1 MNSRPSLVSRIFF
14 LWTSPF
20 VHRNTK
26 IPLTPETLLELPPD
40 FDAAEQAR
48 RLEHALSK
56 SSNQGAFRLIYAV
69 LESIRRELIKIFS
82 LSLCLLI
89 SGLMSPLIVRQLLVS
104 LEGRVVVYPSF
115 VSNIL
120 SFSPLTHQTTY
131 SLLCALALL
140 LTAVLSTLSVHHLFF
155 NQVGTAA
162 KIQTSLRAVIFR
174 KAMLLSRSERG
185 HAPSGHI
192 MNLMINDANKVWTWA
207 CLLHATWYQPL
218 QLSLA
223 LFFTYRLVGVSALC
237 GAITLALLVC
247 LSALLVRRQNAIRR
261 EVLRLVDERV
271 GFTAEVLQHIKMV
284 KFQAWEEPLQERIS
298 SLREREIA
306 GLRRINRLAS
316 VAGLVSNMGAP
327 LALVAIFSV
336 FAALGGELTPSTVF
350 PVMGFILLL
359 RMTLNTLPDTI
370 SNTVEAIISLGRIER
385 FLKRREYAGPKIIK
399 GMDEAIHL
407 KNLRFEWQA
416 GETALSIED
425 LKIKKGELVAV
436 VGGVGGGKTALL
448 LGLLNEL
455 TPVSGSVQVHSSPAY
470 VAQQPWIVSDTIRNN
485 ILAGRLFDEPNYL
498 RAIAA
503 SCLERDIVGFP
514 QGDLTEIGERG
525 VNLSGGQ
532 RQRIALARALYARAV
547 IYLLDDPLSALDPGV
562 ANTVFDRLLKEE
574 LSDTT
579 RILVTHRLEYAIRSD
594 RVLVIENGEI
604 VQDGAP
610 RDLLK
615 KGGRFA
621 ELFAVHEE
629 MATGGASLAESR
641 DRSEEM
647 LTVTDSEN
655 ELLTEEGEELSSESQ
670 PSQSIIAGEEREVGA
685 IAPRIVF
692 EYLHIFAPGILLF
705 VLISVLIARH
715 AVSLATDLWLASYS
729 RGSVSSTLIFIGGYC
744 SLALVLALFHFMRWY
759 LFLSAGMRAGISAHT
774 SLLRGVLSAPLRFF
788 EENPVGRILNR
799 FSRDLETIEVYLPR
813 TLLDCTHCALEVLVV
828 CGILLFIDPRTIF
841 VLIPLLFAYYWIQ
854 TVIRPTGREAQR
866 LEAIARSPIFAHY
879 AESLN
884 GVDTIR
890 ATGLVQTFSSR
901 LDQMLN
907 HHARTWYTLT
917 SSARWVGLRLEFLA
931 ALVVFSGSVSVSLAP
946 TSAIPTALA
955 GLLLT
960 YAINVSGS
968 MNWFVRSL
976 VQAESHLT
984 SHERISYYASTTP
997 ESRSAGVPPTN
1008 WPARGEIVLRE
1019 LTVKYRPEL
1028 PPALKC
1034 INCTISAGKRVGVI
1048 GRTGSGKS
1056 TLILAIAR
1064 LLEPTSGHIEI
1075 DGINTSGLS
1084 LTALRSALTIV
1095 PQEPVLFSGPL
1106 KKTLDPLGRASDEEI
1121 MEVLRRVELESFVT
1135 DLPNG
1140 LNFEV
1145 QEGGSN
1151 LSSGQRQLLCLAR
1164 ALLRGSRIIIL
1175 DEATAQIDVETDAC
1189 IQRTIRREFIDSTVV
1204 VIAHRLGTVIDS
1216 DLMLVLE
1223 RGELQE
1229 YGPPS
1234 ELLEQ
1239 EGSRLGDYVR
1249 DMVG

>member
-1 MNSRPSLVSRIFF
+1 MTSRPSLVSRIFF

-26 IPLTPETLLELPPD
+26 IPLTAETLLELPPD

-56 SSNQGAFRLIYAV
+56 RSEQGAFRLVYAV
-69 LESIRRELIKIFS
+69 VESIRCEVIKIFS

-89 SGLMSPLIVRQLLVS
+89 SGLLSPLIMRELLLS
-104 LEGRVVVYPSF
+104 LEGRVEVYPPFASIISSLF
-115 VSNIL
+115 FL
-120 SFSPLTHQTTY
+120 STQQSY

-140 LTAVLSTLSVHHLFF
+140 LTASFSTLSVHHLFF

-162 KIQTSLRAVIFR
+162 KIQTSLRAVIYR
-174 KAMLLSRSERG
+174 KAMLLSRSERSY
-185 HAPSGHI
+185 ASSGHI
-192 MNLMINDANKVWTWA
+192 MNLMINDANKVWAWA

-336 FAALGGELTPSTVF
+336 FAALGGELSPSTVF

-385 FLKRREYAGPKIIK
+385 FLRRREYAGPKTVE

-407 KNLRFEWQA
+407 KDLRFEWQP
-416 GETALSIED
+416 GECALVVKE
-425 LKIKKGELVAV
+425 LKINKGELVAV

-455 TPVSGSVQVHSSPAY
+455 TPVSGSVEVHSSPAY

-485 ILAGRLFDEPNYL
+485 ILAGRPFDESNYI
-498 RAIAA
+498 RAVAA
-503 SCLERDIVGFP
+503 SCLERDLLGFP
-514 QGDLTEIGERG
+514 KGDSTEIGERG

-532 RQRIALARALYARAV
+532 RQRIALARALYARAT
-547 IYLLDDPLSALDPGV
+547 IYLLDDPLSALDPAV
-562 ANTVFDRLLKEE
+562 ANSVFDRLLKEE

-579 RILVTHRLEYAIRSD
+579 RILVTHRLEYAVRSD

-604 VQDGAP
+604 VEDGAP
-610 RDLLK
+610 SELLSM
-615 KGGRFA
+615 GGRFA
-621 ELFAVHEE
+621 QLVSVHEE

-641 DRSEEM
+641 DRSVEM
-647 LTVTDSEN
+647 QSFTESEN
-655 ELLTEEGEELSSESQ
+655 EIVAPPGEEISAESQ
-670 PSQSIIAGEEREVGA
+670 PYQSVIAGEEREVGA
-685 IAPRIVF
+685 IAPRVVF
-692 EYLHIFAPGILLF
+692 DYLTIFAPGVILFILIG
-705 VLISVLIARH
+705 VLISRH

-729 RGSVSSTLIFIGGYC
+729 RGSVSSTLIFISGYC
-744 SLALVLALFHFMRWY
+744 SLALLLAFFHFMRWY
-759 LFLSAGMRAGISAHT
+759 LFLSAGMRAGISAHS
-774 SLLRGVLSAPLRFF
+774 SLLKGVLSAPLRFF

-828 CGILLFIDPRTIF
+828 CCMLLYIDGRTIF
-841 VLIPLLFAYYWIQ
+841 VLVPLLFAYYWIQ

-866 LEAIARSPIFAHY
+866 LEAIARSPIFSHY

-890 ATGLVQTFSSR
+890 ATGLVHTFCRR
-901 LDQMLN
+901 LDEMLN

-931 ALVVFSGSVSVSLAP
+931 ALVVFAGAVAVSLAP

-1008 WPARGEIVLRE
+1008 WPARGEIALHD
-1019 LTVKYRPEL
+1019 LTVRYRPEL
-1028 PPALKC
+1028 PPSLRGVS
-1034 INCTISAGKRVGVI
+1034 CTIPAGKRIGVI

-1064 LLEPTSGHIEI
+1064 LLEPSSGFIEI
-1075 DGINTSGLS
+1075 DGVNTSTLS
-1084 LTALRSALTIV
+1084 LSALRSALTIV

-1106 KKTLDPLGRASDEEI
+1106 KKTLDPLGRASDGEI
-1121 MEVLRRVELESFVT
+1121 MEVLRRVELESFVSA
-1135 DLPNG
+1135 LPNK
-1140 LNFEV
+1140 LDFLV

-1229 YGPPS
+1229 YGPPA
-1234 ELLEQ
+1234 ELLER
-1239 EGSRLGDYVR
+1239 EGSRLADYVR